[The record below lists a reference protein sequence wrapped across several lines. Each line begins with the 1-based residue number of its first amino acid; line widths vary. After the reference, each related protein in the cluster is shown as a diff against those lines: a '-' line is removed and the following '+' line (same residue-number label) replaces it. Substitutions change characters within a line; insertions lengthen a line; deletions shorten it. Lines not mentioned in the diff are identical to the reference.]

1 MRLGVFARTFARP
14 SPEDVFDA
22 LVGHGLRE
30 TQFNMSVAGL
40 SPLPEE
46 IAPAL
51 ADRVRVAAAERRIA
65 LVAVSGTFN
74 MIHPDKEVRRD
85 GLRRLG
91 VLVGACERLG
101 ISTVTLCTG
110 TRDPEDMWRRHPDN
124 ARPEAWRDLLATM
137 QEALQ
142 TSEEHGV
149 TLAFE
154 PEAANVVDSAGKGR
168 RLLDEMRSPRLK
180 VVMDAANLFDARD
193 PARRLSHSEK
203 ILEEAFE
210 FLGEDLLL
218 AHAKDVNESGEVV
231 AVGKG
236 DLDFDLYIKHL
247 SEAGYDGSLVMHGL
261 TEEEVEG
268 SLAFLRRKLAAA
280 GTGEYMISWQAN
292 RATAGEST
300 RSRRDR

>member
-1 MRLGVFARTFARP
+1 MRLGVFAKTFARP
-14 SPEDVFDA
+14 SPEGVFDA
-22 LVGHGLRE
+22 LASHGLRE

-40 SPLPEE
+40 SPLPDE

-51 ADRVRVAAAERRIA
+51 ADRVRVAAERRIT

-74 MIHPDKEVRRD
+74 MIHPDLGVRRD

-91 VLVGACERLG
+91 VLAGACERLG
-101 ISTVTLCTG
+101 TSTVTLCTG
-110 TRDPEDMWRRHPDN
+110 TRDSGDMWRRHPDN

-142 TSEEHGV
+142 TAEEYGV

-154 PEAANVVDSAGKGR
+154 PEAANVVDSAAKGR

-193 PARRLSHSEK
+193 PARRLSRSEE

-210 FLGEDLLL
+210 FLGENLLL
-218 AHAKDVNESGEVV
+218 AHAKDVNGSGEVV
-231 AVGKG
+231 AAGKG
-236 DLDFDLYIKHL
+236 DLDYDLYLKHL
-247 SEAGYDGSLVMHGL
+247 NEAGYGGPLVMHGL
-261 TEEEVEG
+261 AVEEVEG
-268 SLAFLRRKLAAA
+268 SLAFLRCKLAEA
-280 GTGEYMISWQAN
+280 GIDEDQGGDADARL
-292 RATAGEST
+292 RA
-300 RSRRDR
+300 RRPGLTPPG